1 MSGCTPRLPKVLT
14 CSEVDDNVNEEDGV
28 RDAVEDHP
36 SHGEVIVEEGD
47 GNREDDQVG
56 HEEKQHAKVPIKPC
70 VRKVT
75 FIS

>member
-1 MSGCTPRLPKVLT
+1 MIAICT
-14 CSEVDDNVNEEDGV
+14 CSEIEPNIDEEDGV
-28 RDAVEDHP
+28 RYAIENDP

-56 HEEKQHAKVPIKPC
+56 HEEKQHAKIPIKPC

>member
-1 MSGCTPRLPKVLT
+1 MPKLPT
-14 CSEVDDNVNEEDGV
+14 CSKVDDDVDEEDGV
-28 RDAVEDHP
+28 GDAVENDP